1 MTNTSSEVGID
12 PRSPRF
18 GAAITTVA
26 LALVLLLGWG
36 ESLDPA
42 AGLAERWLTPAALL
56 LSAVVLLFAVG
67 ASGIQRHPYGTLFR
81 KFVRPRLKPPSHLEN
96 PKPPTFAQLVGFF
109 ITGVGLVL
117 HLGGLPLALLIAV
130 AMAFVAAFL
139 NAAFGLCLGCEL
151 YGLLLRVRG
160 AR

>member
-18 GAAITTVA
+18 GAGITTLL
-26 LALVLLLGWG
+26 LAGVLLVGWN
-36 ESLDPA
+36 ESLTPA
-42 AGLAERWLTPAALL
+42 TTLLDRWLTPAA
-56 LSAVVLLFAVG
+56 VLLTAIVALFAIG
-67 ASGIQRHPYGTLFR
+67 ASGIQRHPYGTVFR
-81 KFVRPRLKPPSHLEN
+81 KLIRPRISAPSHLEN

-109 ITGVGLVL
+109 ITGIGLVL
-117 HLGGLPLALLIAV
+117 HLGGLPLALIVAVTMALI
-130 AMAFVAAFL
+130 AAFL

-151 YGLLLRVRG
+151 YGLLLRFRS

>member
-18 GAAITTVA
+18 GAAITTVL
-26 LALVLLLGWG
+26 LALVLIAGLN
-36 ESLDPA
+36 ESLNPA
-42 AGLAERWLTPAALL
+42 SGLIGRWLTAAGIL
-56 LSAVVLLFAVG
+56 LSAIVVLFAIG
-67 ASGIQRHPYGTLFR
+67 ASGIQRHPYGALFR
-81 KFVRPRLKPPSHLEN
+81 KLIRPRLSAPTHMEN

-117 HLGGLPLALLIAV
+117 HLGGLPLALVIAV

-151 YGLLLRVRG
+151 YGLMLRVRG

>member
-18 GAAITTVA
+18 GAGITT
-26 LALVLLLGWG
+26 LLLGGILLWG
-36 ESLDPA
+36 WNESLSPA
-42 AGLAERWLTPAALL
+42 SALVDRWLTPAGLL
-56 LSAVVLLFAVG
+56 LTLVVALFAVG
-67 ASGIQRHPYGTLFR
+67 ASGIQRHPYGTIFR
-81 KFVRPRLKPPSHLEN
+81 KLIRPRLSAPRHLEN

-117 HLGGLPLALLIAV
+117 HLGGLPFALIFAV
-130 AMAFVAAFL
+130 AMALVAAFL

-151 YGLLLRVRG
+151 YSLLLRLRG